1 MNDKLK
7 NIALMKDSG
16 HRSSEDFTIHTTAA
30 LTAFCIFP
38 KKPAIAIENFE
49 GAIASFL
56 NSPNS
61 H

>member
-1 MNDKLK
+1 MDDELK
-7 NIALMKDSG
+7 NIALMEDSR
-16 HRSSEDFTIHTTAA
+16 HRSSNEFTVTAIMA

-38 KKPAIAIENFE
+38 KKPAIAEENFE
-49 GAIASFL
+49 RAIASFL